1 MVQGDVRTA
10 PTFNRVET
18 TPTYGFGIG
27 TFNASLAKLW
37 APATDLLFSTG
48 FNEFMSDTTRT
59 VPVTET
65 ANNRNCAPR
74 DQAGNTSD
82 CVSTF
87 YVPGGIENSV
97 RWVLESNGSI
107 NANAYLAID
116 QQGYIFEFRNNP
128 QSSAYSVTQDCS
140 VYGSELF
147 AFALCLKSG
156 ADQVIQAR
164 KWSERKC
171 REVE

>member
-1 MVQGDVRTA
+1 MAEGNVQTM
-10 PTFNRVET
+10 PIFNRVET

-48 FNEFMSDTTRT
+48 FNEFMSDATRT
-59 VPVTET
+59 VRVTET
-65 ANNRNCAPR
+65 ADKRNCAPQ

-82 CVSTF
+82 CLSTF

-97 RWVLESNGSI
+97 QRVLESDGST

-116 QQGYIFEFRNNP
+116 QQGYIFEFGNNP

-147 AFALCLKSG
+147 AFALCLKNG
-156 ADQVIQAR
+156 ADHVIQAR
-164 KWSERKC
+164 KW
-171 REVE
+171 